1 MQLQQGSGDA
11 WYQLGNFAMAA
22 EKYKAALE
30 AYAQM
35 QNPAASGPQDQVAR
49 IQIQLARS
57 LSFGGDREGAFGAL
71 IDGLKL
77 NTAANALNGELRDLI
92 ASMRLE
98 ELKRA
103 ELRIN
108 STEISALDPNVYATL
123 YCQIA
128 NHEINAGSD
137 LSDAEAQLAKA
148 EAIPDE
154 KLDKSARAFIL
165 LLRGESY
172 QAKQMWD
179 QAEPKFKTALSL
191 ESSPAT
197 EHEVGVFY
205 YSWAL
210 LGAQSLEQKNTLLG
224 LAANR
229 VLPILQNSD
238 SDSASQLA
246 TYAESLYRNAN
257 HRTIPSTDATTR
269 SKYME
274 ILLSHPNNFTVEN
287 GLMGVCTD
295 FLHDWDCAF
304 AAATMADKPSLD
316 ANDIGTELNIA
327 EIYVQSGHYKSAVD
341 KVQTLQINSNPDY
354 ATVADFYTLW
364 ASLALGDA
372 PGATNAMQAWRKDV
386 VSFRGRPDRDHDFR
400 WRFDGATYLL
410 SHIDALDPH
419 RAETKFSKQ
428 DVSSL
433 QSMIST
439 MGDEKVALPDF
450 PQ

>member
-1 MQLQQGSGDA
+1 
-11 WYQLGNFAMAA
+11 
-22 EKYKAALE
+22 
-30 AYAQM
+30 
-35 QNPAASGPQDQVAR
+35 
-49 IQIQLARS
+49 
-57 LSFGGDREGAFGAL
+57 
-71 IDGLKL
+71 
-77 NTAANALNGELRDLI
+77 
-92 ASMRLE
+92 
-98 ELKRA
+98 
-103 ELRIN
+103 
-108 STEISALDPNVYATL
+108 
-123 YCQIA
+123 
-128 NHEINAGSD
+128 
-137 LSDAEAQLAKA
+137 
-148 EAIPDE
+148 
-154 KLDKSARAFIL
+154 
-165 LLRGESY
+165 
-172 QAKQMWD
+172 
-179 QAEPKFKTALSL
+179 
-191 ESSPAT
+191 
-197 EHEVGVFY
+197 
-205 YSWAL
+205 
-210 LGAQSLEQKNTLLG
+210 
-224 LAANR
+224 
-229 VLPILQNSD
+229 
-238 SDSASQLA
+238 
-246 TYAESLYRNAN
+246 
-257 HRTIPSTDATTR
+257 
-269 SKYME
+269 
-274 ILLSHPNNFTVEN
+274 
-287 GLMGVCTD
+287 MGVCTD